1 MPPRGRRAVSRAL
14 VVLEQERPLL
24 AFWTIT
30 VPPEAMDELAELGTW
45 PRFQSR
51 IRRELIRRLEEAGLV
66 PEVVGV
72 AELQPGRSARE
83 GRPCPHLHLVFK
95 GRNRRGEPWRLT
107 KEALDLV
114 IEAALRSAG
123 ARSFQA
129 GNCGN
134 VQPVK
139 KSVRAYLS
147 KYMTKGSGEV
157 SRWKG
162 NRAESLIPRQW
173 WLMSAVLRL
182 RVLQYVTPILAG
194 FVIWA
199 HQNRADLEGLGLAS
213 FRVLP
218 LQNPRAPATW
228 EINWLTLGKLAEVIY
243 LWQTDQ
249 WEHEWQG
256 NHRHLMHSSRAYGRV
271 KILGPAAEL
280 SAGAS
285 GPWNRR

>member
-1 MPPRGRRAVSRAL
+1 
-14 VVLEQERPLL
+14 
-24 AFWTIT
+24 
-30 VPPEAMDELAELGTW
+30 
-45 PRFQSR
+45 
-51 IRRELIRRLEEAGLV
+51 
-66 PEVVGV
+66 
-72 AELQPGRSARE
+72 
-83 GRPCPHLHLVFK
+83 LVFK
-95 GRNRRGEPWRLT
+95 GRNRRGEQWRLT

-123 ARSFQA
+123 ARSFRA

-173 WLMSAVLRL
+173 WLMSAVLRF
-182 RVLQYVTPILAG
+182 RVLQYITPVLAG
-194 FVIWA
+194 FIIWA
-199 HQNRADLEGLGLAS
+199 HQNRADLEGLGLAR

-218 LQNPRAPATW
+218 LQDPRAPATW
-228 EINWLTLGKLAEVIY
+228 EINWLTLEKLAEVIY

-256 NHRHLMHSSRAYGRV
+256 NHRVSMAV
-271 KILGPAAEL
+271 
-280 SAGAS
+280 AGS
-285 GPWNRR
+285 